1 MQIELK
7 ISHAITDPRVNVLVH
22 FAWNFPQKLV
32 PYYCLTTT
40 EHNSMFIAVIGISL
54 LIYLAQY
61 LHVWGGGGEEGISTI
76 GNSQQKPLSN
86 LICLIAAS

>member
-61 LHVWGGGGEEGISTI
+61 LHVWGGGGGGDKHDRELATKTSIKFNMSH
-76 GNSQQKPLSN
+76 
-86 LICLIAAS
+86 